1 MFLCK
6 NWTIDGFSKNVI
18 SLSEDQKR
26 AAFEDKNLFYRSLNR
41 SLRDESIY
49 IQAANYDLDEV
60 DISIATTRFQS
71 VTRPAGR
78 AARIVSA
85 LSIDD
90 VKKINV
96 RSMNGDLEVAQIS
109 IHRQELDEA
118 NIAYGSPLELLEKS
132 TISYGKF
139 WDGHS
144 W

>member
-1 MFLCK
+1 MDSFYQLLK
-6 NWTIDGFSKNVI
+6 QVLHQII
-18 SLSEDQKR
+18 H
-26 AAFEDKNLFYRSLNR
+26 EDKNLFYRSLNR

-96 RSMNGDLEVAQIS
+96 RS
-109 IHRQELDEA
+109 
-118 NIAYGSPLELLEKS
+118 IAHASFTGIRVLMFKTAVLITHLIVLVLWTKEN
-132 TISYGKF
+132 
-139 WDGHS
+139 
-144 W
+144 